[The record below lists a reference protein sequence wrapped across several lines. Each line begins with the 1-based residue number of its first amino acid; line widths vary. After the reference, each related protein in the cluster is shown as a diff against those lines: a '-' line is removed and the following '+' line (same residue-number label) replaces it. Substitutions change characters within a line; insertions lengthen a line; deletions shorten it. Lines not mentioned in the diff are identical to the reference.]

1 MIEEDMKKRYLYLM
15 FCIFCCLS
23 STAQSNWY
31 PQHYETTPIDYD
43 FEQDGIYYKFA
54 PAPDGSFIDT
64 SYRDADDNLVK
75 DGVYTGM
82 EKEDGNIL
90 WVTGKEYI
98 IEIGYVYGGQLPSE
112 SVRVYN
118 DTYSGDV
125 YIPDYV
131 TYEGKEYPVKGLCRD
146 AFRSSNYRFGN
157 ANGVRESIITS
168 IRLPNTLVY
177 IDDIAFASEY
187 RLPIKEIPKSV
198 RYMGSY
204 TYRHD
209 IVLHDN
215 ILTLK
220 SQELTSAGKFY
231 YPSNAVYAGQVF
243 SYKPNVE
250 MVYPKK
256 MRHLICG
263 DKRKMNISDKTVI
276 PDNGDFFVHQYAVPS
291 NVSTIFSYAPIMK
304 NSRPGYG
311 FRTLIDAWKD
321 TSCQYEKTLYVLSG
335 LKEAYAKEWP
345 ELLAGAP
352 YTKDDETL
360 YFTEDHIIEIS
371 REEMDA
377 MVEAAGLTVPTS
389 VSEVEVSPSKKVKET
404 IYTPDGRRWQ
414 ALQKGVNIVR
424 QSDGTTRKV
433 YVK

>member
-1 MIEEDMKKRYLYLM
+1 M
-15 FCIFCCLS
+15 
-23 STAQSNWY
+23 
-31 PQHYETTPIDYD
+31 
-43 FEQDGIYYKFA
+43 G
-54 PAPDGSFIDT
+54 
-64 SYRDADDNLVK
+64 YR
-75 DGVYTGM
+75 
-82 EKEDGNIL
+82 
-90 WVTGKEYI
+90 
-98 IEIGYVYGGQLPSE
+98 IGYVYGGQLPSE

-168 IRLPNTLVY
+168 VRLPNTLVY

-404 IYTPDGRRWQ
+404 IYTLDGRRWQ